1 MLAAFTVTLIA
12 VDVIATVQ
20 MESAAAVA
28 RITAITL
35 FLMLV
40 FFIVIAPFLFV
51 LIVLRVDLLSVVL
64 TVFFM
69 VIISFMIV
77 FCGLCFPLVCNQYI
91 KPTFATSLHRQ
102 AAGPDFALRF
112 FLI

>member
-51 LIVLRVDLLSVVL
+51 LIVLRVDLLSGAL

-69 VIISFMIV
+69 VISPFVFYFRVCVFSFV
-77 FCGLCFPLVCNQYI
+77 L
-91 KPTFATSLHRQ
+91 S
-102 AAGPDFALRF
+102 
-112 FLI
+112 